1 MSEVEVTVTSIK
13 GQVVI
18 PQSIRNELGIVPGTR
33 FAAYGNKDMVILKK
47 IKTPN
52 IAEFEKLV
60 NFGTKF
66 AKEKG
71 ITEKDVEKRIHEA
84 RRTQ

>member
-1 MSEVEVTVTSIK
+1 MTVSSMK

-18 PQSIRNELGIVPGTR
+18 PQSIRDELGIVPGTR

-47 IKTPN
+47 IKTPSV
-52 IAEFEKLV
+52 ADFEKLV
-60 NFGTKF
+60 DFGVKF

-71 ITEKDVEKRIHEA
+71 IKSEKDVERMLHEA
-84 RRTQ
+84 